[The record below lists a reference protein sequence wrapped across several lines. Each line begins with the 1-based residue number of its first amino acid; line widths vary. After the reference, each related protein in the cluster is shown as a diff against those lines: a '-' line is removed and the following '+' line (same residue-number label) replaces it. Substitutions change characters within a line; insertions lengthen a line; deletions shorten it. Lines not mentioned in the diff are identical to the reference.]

1 MAHKETSREPDFAQN
16 YVRYLTARVA
26 RAYRRHVSTTTP
38 TTGLGL
44 KLARTAERVKQWQVA
59 DAMGVSPSRVASI
72 EREAVVSPKLV
83 DRYMKALDTC
93 RTGTSEGI
101 A

>member
-1 MAHKETSREPDFAQN
+1 MKNP
-16 YVRYLTARVA
+16 
-26 RAYRRHVSTTTP
+26 P

-72 EREAVVSPKLV
+72 EREAVVSPALAQ
-83 DRYMKALDTC
+83 RYLTALDTC
-93 RTGTSEGI
+93 RTGTSREV